1 MNDELLAALAR
12 LDARLDNLERKMD
25 RLDAFGN
32 LAGRIPTITD
42 AAGTTVAHLWKT
54 AEDEGID
61 PIAAGQRAA
70 RLGLALG
77 REENLALAEK
87 ALATGPVVAKLL
99 DRVDVL
105 EKLLDQV
112 PLLDRLLA
120 RRPLLEKLLDAAEAA
135 KEDDLVDVATHGA
148 RLSGKLA
155 ALLRTPAL
163 SRLLDATADATT
175 LATAE
180 AATTALVEARKAP
193 AEQVG
198 LFGAMGK
205 LGDPD
210 VKRAVGFTFA
220 LARRFGRLL
229 EKPVGT

>member
-1 MNDELLAALAR
+1 MNEELLAALAR
-12 LDARLDNLERKMD
+12 LDARLDSLEHKVD

-42 AAGTTVAHLWKT
+42 AAGTMAAHAWQT
-54 AEDEGID
+54 AEAEGID
-61 PIAAGQRAA
+61 PIAAGQRVAS
-70 RLGLALG
+70 LGVSLG
-77 REENLALAEK
+77 KAENLDLAEK
-87 ALATGPVVAKLL
+87 ALASGPVLSKLM

-112 PLLDRLLA
+112 PLLERVLD
-120 RRPLLEKLLDAAEAA
+120 RRPLLEKLLDAADAA
-135 KEDDLVDVATHGA
+135 KEEDIVDVATRGA
-148 RLSGKLA
+148 ALSGKLA
-155 ALLRTPAL
+155 ALLRAPAL
-163 SRLLDATADATT
+163 ARLLDATADATT

-180 AATTALVEARKAP
+180 AASTALVEARKAP

-198 LFGAMGK
+198 LFGVMGK
-205 LGDPD
+205 MGDPD

-220 LARRFGRLL
+220 LARRFGQLL